1 MDFGIFQY
9 EDGRGVRKLA
19 ADAETCSLSDYVRI
33 GNGSAVVYTDALG
46 IFGIARDI
54 PKNR

>member
-33 GNGSAVVYTDALG
+33 WNGSAVVYTDALG

-54 PKNR
+54 P